1 MRPRGFIEDWRPRQK
16 SLATSASQ
24 VHRAMRREVCP
35 GTSKA
40 ARFSV
45 GPPSTTS
52 FARGVDFP
60 LPKPVRS
67 AILVSKRPR
76 IWRMSVETETDT
88 VVCFLKGRRYV
99 RW

>member
-1 MRPRGFIEDWRPRQK
+1 MRPGGFIEDWRPRQK

-35 GTSKA
+35 AGSEA

-52 FARGVDFP
+52 FDAPLLGFP
-60 LPKPVRS
+60 LPKPVRG
-67 AILVSKRPR
+67 AILVSKRREPGECRLKPKR
-76 IWRMSVETETDT
+76 ILWFAS
-88 VVCFLKGRRYV
+88 
-99 RW
+99 